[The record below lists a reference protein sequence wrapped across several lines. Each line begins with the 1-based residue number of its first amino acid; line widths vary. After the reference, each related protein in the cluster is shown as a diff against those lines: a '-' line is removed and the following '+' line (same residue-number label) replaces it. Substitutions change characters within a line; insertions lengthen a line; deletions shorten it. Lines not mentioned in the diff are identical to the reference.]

1 MFLACCFKWA
11 VRENCIRFQSLA
23 WAVGHNE
30 NSLSF
35 VRRAKHLRRNS
46 LPVRREPAF
55 ANFGEYCSKPPPS
68 KCCDVFHD
76 KESRHNRANDAD
88 VFSPQAAPGPVC
100 PFGAVI
106 VGADVLTRKSAADNV
121 NAPVAI
127 GREGSHVVPAP
138 HVGPVFGEHSSAE
151 RVNFHLP
158 FADHSGP
165 LKTEIEAA
173 YAREQGAE
181 R

>member
-55 ANFGEYCSKPPPS
+55 GNFGEYCSKPPPS
-68 KCCDVFHD
+68 KFGDFSQE
-76 KESRHNRANDAD
+76 KEPGHTRANAAD
-88 VFSPQAAPGPVC
+88 VSPPKAAPGPVC
-100 PFGAVI
+100 
-106 VGADVLTRKSAADNV
+106 
-121 NAPVAI
+121 
-127 GREGSHVVPAP
+127 
-138 HVGPVFGEHSSAE
+138 
-151 RVNFHLP
+151 
-158 FADHSGP
+158 
-165 LKTEIEAA
+165 
-173 YAREQGAE
+173 
-181 R
+181 